1 MIMCFHNRRRVG
13 VLLYLVLIII
23 LLVLAVMTDLQCCE
37 SGLLKYL
44 FGYVNVLSR
53 KSLDDLQDM
62 MEIIWG
68 IAITITIFM
77 LEISNQY
84 RYGISL
90 KTVVNY
96 SLMRGTVFLG
106 MAGYLML
113 YPLMYVAVKL
123 SMKCTALWCAGAAIA
138 TFGSALAFILLIFRK
153 RSVRKLLVSLT
164 IAKIRKLDKS
174 ADKEILNLHSQIDS
188 LPVTDFMIHINYD
201 NAEETRCLV
210 EVLSTVFCSIRA
222 KKDDNDRSM
231 IDMTLLTAWSTHI
244 IYKSGTATEEE
255 QSRTT
260 RLLVELWRKLP
271 EDNKIAYTVQM
282 LIPFVEMK
290 DNAGVEIMCRFLRII
305 RQDEPVIMLYLLLY
319 TEYRYWFVYDRILE
333 WFYIGERYLRKW
345 IESILTGKEKPDRE
359 LAWCFWK
366 SWRFYNMY
374 DGQFGFDH
382 FYAFCQDAEHAIGKE
397 KEYEPNS
404 VILKKILEEQVYEAF
419 RLDGFILSGSLHQVG
434 RRTVY

>member
-1 MIMCFHNRRRVG
+1 MKMKMCFHISRRVG
-13 VLLYLVLIII
+13 VLLYLVLIIVF
-23 LLVLAVMTDLQCCE
+23 LVLAVVTDLQCCE
-37 SGLLKYL
+37 SELLKCLYR
-44 FGYVNVLSR
+44 YVSVLQK
-53 KSLDDLQDM
+53 KSLEDLQDM
-62 MEIIWG
+62 MEIVWG

-77 LEISNQY
+77 MEISNQY

-96 SLMRGTVFLG
+96 SLMRGTVFVG

-113 YPLMYVAVKL
+113 YPLMFVAVEL
-123 SMKCTALWCAGAAIA
+123 SMKCMALWCAGATIV
-138 TFGSALAFILLIFRK
+138 TFGSALAFSLLIFRK
-153 RSVRKLLVSLT
+153 KSVRKLLVSLT
-164 IAKIRKLDKS
+164 IEKIRKLDKR
-174 ADKEILNLHSQIDS
+174 AEKEIINLHSQIDS

-210 EVLSTVFCSIRA
+210 EVLSTVFCSIRS
-222 KKDDNDRSM
+222 KKVEDGLSM

-271 EDNKIAYTVQM
+271 EDNRIVYTVQM

-290 DNAGVEIMCRFLRII
+290 DNVGIEIMCRFLRII
-305 RQDEPVIMLYLLLY
+305 IQDESVIMLYLLLY
-319 TEYRYWFVYDRILE
+319 SEYRYWFVYDRILE
-333 WFYIGERYLRKW
+333 WFNIGEQYPWKW
-345 IESILTGKEKPDRE
+345 IESILTGAEKLDRE

-374 DGQFGFDH
+374 DGQIGLDH
-382 FYAFCQDAEHAIGKE
+382 FYAFCQDAEHVKE
-397 KEYEPNS
+397 REKKHTPNS
-404 VILKKILEEQVYEAF
+404 VIFKKLLEERVYETF
-419 RLDGFILSGSLHQVG
+419 
-434 RRTVY
+434 